1 MTHLED
7 REIIGLF
14 HERSEQAI
22 LELDRKYGAAVRR
35 TAVNILNNRQDA
47 EECANDTWLG
57 AWRTIPPQNPDPLS
71 TYVCRIARDLA
82 IKKLHANTAAKRNGN
97 YDLALDELEACIP
110 SGTDLEADLERKEL
124 SAAINRFLGTLGYE
138 DRYLFVRRYWYA
150 DSVADIAA
158 QTHGSV
164 NRTSVRLFR
173 LREKLRKSLQKEG
186 LNL

>member
-1 MTHLED
+1 MTRLED

-22 LELDRKYGAAVRR
+22 LELDRKYGAAVRK

-57 AWRTIPPQNPDPLS
+57 AWRTIPPQKPDPLS
-71 TYVCRIARDLA
+71 AYVCRIARNLA
-82 IKKLHANTAAKRNGN
+82 IKRLRANTAAKRNGS
-97 YDLALDELEACIP
+97 YDLALDELEECIP
-110 SGTDLEADLERKEL
+110 SGEDPAADLEVKEL
-124 SAAINRFLGTLGYE
+124 TAAINRFLDGLGYE

-150 DSVADIAA
+150 DSVADIAD

-164 NRTSVRLFR
+164 NRCSVRLFR

-186 LNL
+186 LYR

>member
-1 MTHLED
+1 MED
-7 REIIGLF
+7 VRIIELF
-14 HERSEQAI
+14 WERSQEAI
-22 LELDRKYGAAVRR
+22 AQTKTKYGRLIFSICMRILRIEEDAA
-35 TAVNILNNRQDA
+35 
-47 EECANDTWLG
+47 ECENDTYLK
-57 AWRTIPPQNPDPLS
+57 AWDSMPPQRPDHLS
-71 TYVCRIARDLA
+71 AYLGRIARNLSLDRYERE
-82 IKKLHANTAAKRNGN
+82 HAQKRGGTQIP
-97 YDLALDELEACIP
+97 LILEELEECIP

-186 LNL
+186 LNQ